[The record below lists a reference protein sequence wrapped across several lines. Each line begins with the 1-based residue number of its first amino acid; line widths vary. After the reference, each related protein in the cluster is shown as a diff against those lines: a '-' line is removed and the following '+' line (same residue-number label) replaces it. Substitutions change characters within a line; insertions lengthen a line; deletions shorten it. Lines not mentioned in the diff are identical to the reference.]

1 MKNKK
6 IIIAVVAIVAVI
18 AIMLGVYAATRPE
31 TQDGSK
37 TITVYVVHADGTEKT
52 FTYHTDAEYLEEV
65 LLAEELVTGYTSE
78 YGLTVES
85 VDGETADWT
94 ADSAYWALYIG
105 EEYAT
110 TGVSQ
115 TPVTDGGVYK
125 LVYEKM

>member
-6 IIIAVVAIVAVI
+6 LILAIVAIAAVI
-18 AIMLGVYAATRPE
+18 GLMLGVYAATRPE
-31 TQDGSK
+31 TAQGSK
-37 TITVYVVHADGTEKT
+37 TITVTVVHKDGTEKT
-52 FTYHTDAEYLEEV
+52 FIYHTDAEYLAEV
-65 LLAEELVTGYTSE
+65 LQAEGLVTGYESE
-78 YGLTVES
+78 YGLTVEA

-110 TGVSQ
+110 TGVSS

-125 LVYEKM
+125 LVYETY